1 MKNDKEEKEN
11 RLLNTAFRLFT
22 EKGIK
27 ETSIQEI
34 VDNASVAKGTFYLY
48 FRDKYEI
55 RDILIVKK
63 SQKLFE
69 DSLKSLR
76 KNYISDFSDSII
88 YIINYVIDE
97 LTKNP
102 LLLKFI
108 SKNLSWGVYNK
119 AVLNIYDKTGNDT
132 NNELTLHDLF
142 INGIKE
148 NNIKLSN
155 PDVTLFM
162 IIELVGSTC
171 FNSILYKEPLPIEEF
186 NKIRRMIFIVGSTK
200 FVYFVL
206 LLFLLLL
213 YFHEQKKL
221 LDLLMGLL
229 KLEQSLSLLQ
239 VLNPIA
245 FFLYFLYILYSLF
258 SHIHLMV
265 IYLMLLFFP
274 F

>member
-11 RLLNTAFRLFT
+11 RLLNTAFKLFT
-22 EKGIK
+22 EKGLK

-63 SQKLFE
+63 SQKLFS
-69 DSLKSLR
+69 DALKSLR
-76 KNYISDFSDSII
+76 KNYISNFSDSII

-108 SKNLSWGVYNK
+108 SKNLSWGVFSK
-119 AVLNIYDKTGNDT
+119 TVLNLYDKSTDEEET
-132 NNELTLHDLF
+132 VYDLF
-142 INGIKE
+142 LKGIEE

-155 PDVTLFM
+155 PEVTFFM

-171 FNSILYKEPLPIEEF
+171 FNSILYKEPLPIKEYKPYLYKTIRNLIKDEE
-186 NKIRRMIFIVGSTK
+186 I
-200 FVYFVL
+200 
-206 LLFLLLL
+206 
-213 YFHEQKKL
+213 KKL
-221 LDLLMGLL
+221 
-229 KLEQSLSLLQ
+229 
-239 VLNPIA
+239 
-245 FFLYFLYILYSLF
+245 IL
-258 SHIHLMV
+258 
-265 IYLMLLFFP
+265 
-274 F
+274 

>member
-1 MKNDKEEKEN
+1 MKKDKEEKEN

-171 FNSILYKEPLPIEEF
+171 FNSILYKEPLPIEEY
-186 NKIRRMIFIVGSTK
+186 KPYLYKTIRNLIKS
-200 FVYFVL
+200 
-206 LLFLLLL
+206 
-213 YFHEQKKL
+213 E
-221 LDLLMGLL
+221 
-229 KLEQSLSLLQ
+229 E
-239 VLNPIA
+239 
-245 FFLYFLYILYSLF
+245 
-258 SHIHLMV
+258 
-265 IYLMLLFFP
+265 
-274 F
+274 

>member
-1 MKNDKEEKEN
+1 MKNDKEGKEN

-55 RDILIVKK
+55 RDI
-63 SQKLFE
+63 
-69 DSLKSLR
+69 
-76 KNYISDFSDSII
+76 SDSII

-132 NNELTLHDLF
+132 KNELTLHDLF

-171 FNSILYKEPLPIEEF
+171 FNSILYKEPLPIEEY
-186 NKIRRMIFIVGSTK
+186 KPYLYKAIRNLIKS
-200 FVYFVL
+200 
-206 LLFLLLL
+206 
-213 YFHEQKKL
+213 E
-221 LDLLMGLL
+221 
-229 KLEQSLSLLQ
+229 E
-239 VLNPIA
+239 
-245 FFLYFLYILYSLF
+245 
-258 SHIHLMV
+258 
-265 IYLMLLFFP
+265 
-274 F
+274 

>member
-1 MKNDKEEKEN
+1 MKNYKEEKEN

-119 AVLNIYDKTGNDT
+119 AVLNIYDKTGNDI

-171 FNSILYKEPLPIEEF
+171 FNSILYKEPLPIEEY
-186 NKIRRMIFIVGSTK
+186 KPYLYKTIRNLIKS
-200 FVYFVL
+200 
-206 LLFLLLL
+206 
-213 YFHEQKKL
+213 E
-221 LDLLMGLL
+221 
-229 KLEQSLSLLQ
+229 E
-239 VLNPIA
+239 
-245 FFLYFLYILYSLF
+245 
-258 SHIHLMV
+258 
-265 IYLMLLFFP
+265 
-274 F
+274 